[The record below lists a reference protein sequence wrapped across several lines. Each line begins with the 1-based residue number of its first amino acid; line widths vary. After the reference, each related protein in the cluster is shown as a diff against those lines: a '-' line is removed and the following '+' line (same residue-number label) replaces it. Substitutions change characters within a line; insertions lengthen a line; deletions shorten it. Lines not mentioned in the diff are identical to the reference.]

1 MITFSIFFTRSV
13 IYYPFDFD
21 FPMTVST
28 LSRNGIKFKIFSSLA
43 VNASPTITWLSDE
56 IVRLNEQVLSL

>member
-1 MITFSIFFTRSV
+1 MFYFFTRSV

-21 FPMTVST
+21 FPMTVSRVST
-28 LSRNGIKFKIFSSLA
+28 LSRNEIKFKIFSSFA
-43 VNASPTITWLSDE
+43 INASPTITWLSDE